1 MQAAVPWRA
10 VLKTIHL
17 REPTRLAASSFHST
31 PVSSAK
37 WKDKFDC
44 KHEHGARKLS
54 KNYERYVIRQRRAEG
69 KKALKDY
76 LLYGK
81 SSPHVQGG
89 STGSFANS
97 HDIPRLKTF
106 KKGSQ
111 FHGSTKSRQGVHH
124 HRKSKKD
131 RERFNNFFREE
142 YYVHPDNIFEAM
154 FGEQHRF
161 TWSHISWDSFTFR
174 DSSSNFRWTGESQ
187 RERICSNSDDESKD
201 DTSETTNIGS
211 HAHRAILGLPPCGPL
226 TLDDVKTA
234 FRASALRW
242 HPDKHPGS
250 SQAVAEE
257 KFKLCVNA
265 YNSLCN
271 VLKAA

>member
-1 MQAAVPWRA
+1 MQAAAPWRSA
-10 VLKTIHL
+10 LRTTHL
-17 REPTRLAASSFHST
+17 WVAASSFHST

-37 WKDKFDC
+37 WKGKFDC

-54 KNYERYVIRQRRAEG
+54 KNYERYVVRQRRAEG

-89 STGSFANS
+89 CTGSFSNS
-97 HDIPRLKTF
+97 HDIPQFKTYR
-106 KKGSQ
+106 KGPRS
-111 FHGSTKSRQGVHH
+111 HDSTKSRQSVHH

-131 RERFNNFFREE
+131 RERFYNFFREE
-142 YYVHPDNIFEAM
+142 YHVHPDNIFETM
-154 FGEQHRF
+154 FGENHRF
-161 TWSHISWDSFTFR
+161 TWSHISWESFTFR
-174 DSSSNFRWTGESQ
+174 DSSSSFRWTGESQ
-187 RERICSNSDDESKD
+187 RRRVSNDSDDESKD
-201 DTSETTNIGS
+201 GTSERTNIGS
-211 HAHRAILGLPPCGPL
+211 HAHRSILGLPPRGPL